1 MTILSPE
8 THKAMDAYKRA
19 LALEE
24 KRRAWL
30 RRLEDSV
37 RAEAAKKAIKG
48 WGWEDILAWYKE
60 NDWDGMTEEIA
71 RTAVFGRVK

>member
-19 LALEE
+19 LQLEE

-30 RRLEDSV
+30 NRLEDAV
-37 RAEAAKKAIKG
+37 RADAVRLARKG
-48 WGWEDILAWYKE
+48 WGWEDLVAFYVKKE
-60 NDWDGMTEEIA
+60 RDGMTEEIA
-71 RTAVFGRVK
+71 KAAVFGRVK